1 MLIIKDV
8 AASKELGAKEMS
20 AVRGGSNYNFGN
32 INVAKSGG
40 FASPAAVIAPVT
52 QVDASSTTSTV
63 TLENFGGKQLGKLL

>member
-8 AASKELGAKEMS
+8 AASKELGAREMS

>member
-1 MLIIKDV
+1 MLIIKDL
-8 AASKELGAKEMS
+8 AASKELSAKEMS